1 MSHLKLY
8 SPDEPAL
15 EEAIVDDAFPAT
27 IPFESASRD
36 LGRRRFLRSRM
47 TGDLVSRARA
57 MRSNQSCPHCHHA
70 TVEPI
75 ELGDAIISARNHRP
89 SPGTATVVGFHC
101 HSCKSEWPVYHSSP
115 ESA

>member
-15 EEAIVDDAFPAT
+15 EDANSDDAFPAT
-27 IPFESASRD
+27 IPFESASRN
-36 LGRRRFLRSRM
+36 LGRNRLFRR
-47 TGDLVSRARA
+47 TTTDDVISRARVIHA
-57 MRSNQSCPHCHHA
+57 NQSCPHCHHA

-75 ELGDAIISARNHRP
+75 ELGDAIISPRNHRP
-89 SPGTATVVGFHC
+89 IPGTATIVGFYC
-101 HSCKSEWPVYHSSP
+101 HSCRSEWPVYHTSP